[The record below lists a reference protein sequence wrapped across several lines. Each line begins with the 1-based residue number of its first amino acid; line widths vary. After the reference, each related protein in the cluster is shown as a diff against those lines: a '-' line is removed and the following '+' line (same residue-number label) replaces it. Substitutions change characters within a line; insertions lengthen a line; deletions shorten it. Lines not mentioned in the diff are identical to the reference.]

1 MPLGEKKV
9 RLYWFS
15 TLGVLK
21 SKFFWPKIEY
31 TPSKWLHK
39 KCQNRTFKVD
49 FLRQKLTGFF
59 H

>member
-1 MPLGEKKV
+1 MPLGEKKSGYIGF
-9 RLYWFS
+9 LLW
-15 TLGVLK
+15 GVLK